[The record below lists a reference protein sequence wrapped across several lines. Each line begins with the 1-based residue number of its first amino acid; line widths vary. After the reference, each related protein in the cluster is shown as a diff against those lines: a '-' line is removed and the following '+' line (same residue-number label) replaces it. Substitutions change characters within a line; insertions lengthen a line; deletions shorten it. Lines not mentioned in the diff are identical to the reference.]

1 MGEQNLKKI
10 IKTLIVD
17 DSSDFLEVEKGFL
30 SMEPHIEIIGEALTG
45 MQSIEMTLKLKPD
58 LVLMDLALPDIS
70 GIEATKKIKE
80 TENPPYVVIL
90 TLYDNP
96 EYKGLAEKS
105 GADGF
110 ITKSEFA
117 TRLITVINNL
127 FYNKERE
134 KREKEQ
140 IKMKNILIA
149 DDSATMRKMIMA
161 CLKHIKGAKFVEAS
175 NGLEA
180 IEQIVIKEIDLVT
193 LDLNMPDVHGLE
205 VLNFIR
211 RHDKFKN
218 IPVVVIT
225 TKKDDTSRKAALDL
239 GTKAYITKPF
249 KPEELLH
256 SVEKILKEEDR
267 MEVLE
272 EQNG

>member
-1 MGEQNLKKI
+1 MEESGRKKI
-10 IKTLIVD
+10 IRTLIVD

-45 MQSIEMTLKLKPD
+45 TQSIEMTLKLKPD

-80 TENPPYVVIL
+80 IENPPCVVIL

-96 EYKGLAEKS
+96 EYKSLAEKS

-110 ITKSEFA
+110 VTKSEFA
-117 TRLITVINNL
+117 TKLIKVINSL
-127 FYNKERE
+127 FYNKKRE
-134 KREKEQ
+134 IKEKEQ
-140 IKMKNILIA
+140 IKMKNILVA

-161 CLKHIKGAKFVEAS
+161 CLKQIKGAKFVEVS

-180 IEQIVIKEIDLVT
+180 IEQIAIKEIDLVT
-193 LDLNMPDVHGLE
+193 LDLNMPDIHGLE

-211 RHDKFKN
+211 KHDKFKD

-225 TKKDDTSRKAALDL
+225 TKKDDTSRKAALNL
-239 GTKAYITKPF
+239 GATVYITKPF
-249 KPEELLH
+249 KPEELLS
-256 SVEKILKEEDR
+256 SVEKILEEKACLK
-267 MEVLE
+267 MPE